1 MTTKAELQ
9 ELRKL
14 QKRIARHQVDLDE
27 RNTLLASLN
36 DQGIT
41 HRALAEELSTA
52 SGRPVVE
59 DTVQKAI
66 RKHRS
71 EM

>member
-1 MTTKAELQ
+1 MTNTDDLKT
-9 ELRKL
+9 LRRL
-14 QKRIARHQVDLDE
+14 QKRIAAYPDDLDH
-27 RNTLLASLN
+27 RNRLLAALN
-36 DQGIT
+36 DRGMT
-41 HRALAEELSTA
+41 HRALADELSKA

-71 EM
+71 EQ